1 MVKVHLVVQVL
12 TVKVV
17 KEVPAVI
24 LEPLAPITLVVRVDS
39 TGEGE
44 AVLNQALTTFIAAV
58 TVPMAVLK

>member
-1 MVKVHLVVQVL
+1 MVKVHLEVRLL

-24 LEPLAPITLVVRVDS
+24 LEALAALTPAAMVDS

-44 AVLNQALTTFIAAV
+44 VVLNPALTTSIAAV